1 MLHLFLTFIAI
12 FMLTAL
18 LILLIAY
25 LPSSCGLAA
34 QGFLL
39 SLTLILSNSQMQELT
54 STLNHSY
61 LSLVNSGTPYLLLY
75 FHLPTT

>member
-1 MLHLFLTFIAI
+1 
-12 FMLTAL
+12 MLTAL

-39 SLTLILSNSQMQELT
+39 SLTLILSNSQMQEVT
-54 STLNHSY
+54 SILNHLY
-61 LSLVNSGTPYLLLY
+61 LSL
-75 FHLPTT
+75 